1 VDGAGHDDHADHDD
15 HGARAQAHHH
25 HHGAPA
31 PPDAV
36 AGNLDAAHER
46 IRAACERSGRPSGEV
61 ALVAV
66 SKTMPV
72 DLVRAA
78 AAAGQRD
85 FGENYAQELRD
96 KAAAVPGLRWHFL
109 GKLQRGTVRH
119 VADLADVV
127 HSAEPGEAVEVLAH
141 RAESHGRTV
150 DTLAQVDFTGR
161 RQGSDPSDLETFLER
176 LHGLAG
182 LQPAGLMTLP
192 PPTDDAE
199 GARPYFIALRELRDR
214 FRSRWPDLTELS
226 MGMSGDYE
234 VAVEEG
240 ATMIRLGTALF
251 GERPALGTG

>member
-1 VDGAGHDDHADHDD
+1 VQSEHP
-15 HGARAQAHHH
+15 RPHHH
-25 HHGAPA
+25 HTPPA
-31 PPDAV
+31 TGDAV
-36 AGNLDAAHER
+36 VANLAAAH
-46 IRAACERSGRPSGEV
+46 AAVRDACARSGREPTDV
-61 ALVAV
+61 LLVAV

-72 DLVRAA
+72 ELVRAA

-96 KAAAVPGLRWHFL
+96 KAAAVPGVRWHFL

-127 HSAEPGEAVEVLAH
+127 HSAEPGEAVELLAH

-150 DTLAQVDFTGR
+150 DALAQVDFTGR
-161 RQGSDPSDLETFLER
+161 RQGADPAELEAFLER

-182 LQPAGLMTLP
+182 ILPVGLMTLP
-192 PPTDDAE
+192 PWTDDAE
-199 GARPYFIALRELRDR
+199 ASRPYFARLRDLRDR
-214 FRSRWPDLTELS
+214 FRERWPGLTELS

-234 VAVEEG
+234 VAVAEG

-251 GERPALGTG
+251 GERPAPGTG